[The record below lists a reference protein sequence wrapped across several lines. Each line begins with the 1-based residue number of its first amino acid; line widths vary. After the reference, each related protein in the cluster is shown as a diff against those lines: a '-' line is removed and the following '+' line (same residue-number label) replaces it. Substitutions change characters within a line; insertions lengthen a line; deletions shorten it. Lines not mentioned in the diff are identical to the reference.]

1 MSANIEGLLPAYA
14 WGELDEQQASRVEEA
29 IASSEELRRELE
41 RYERLSV
48 LLAAAAA
55 QEIEPPGGLE
65 KRIQRQ
71 LALKAY
77 VEAAERVVAGVLGAY
92 GRALID
98 YLRLA

>member
-1 MSANIEGLLPAYA
+1 MSAQIEELLPAYA
-14 WGELDEQQASRVEEA
+14 WGELEPDQAARVEHA
-29 IASSEELRRELE
+29 LASSEDLRRELQ

-55 QEIEPPGGLE
+55 QEMEPSGALE
-65 KRIQRQ
+65 RRIQRQ
-71 LALKAY
+71 LALRAY

>member
-1 MSANIEGLLPAYA
+1 MSGIEDLLPAYA
-14 WGELDEQQASRVEEA
+14 WGELEPEQAARVEREL
-29 IASSEELRRELE
+29 SSSAELRRELE

-55 QEIEPPGGLE
+55 QEMEPSGGLE
-65 KRIQRQ
+65 RRIQRQ
-71 LALKAY
+71 LALRAY

-92 GRALID
+92 GRAMID

>member
-14 WGELDEQQASRVEEA
+14 WGELDEEQASRVEEA

-55 QEIEPPGGLE
+55 QEIEPSGGLE
-65 KRIQRQ
+65 RRIQRQ
-71 LALKAY
+71 LALRAY